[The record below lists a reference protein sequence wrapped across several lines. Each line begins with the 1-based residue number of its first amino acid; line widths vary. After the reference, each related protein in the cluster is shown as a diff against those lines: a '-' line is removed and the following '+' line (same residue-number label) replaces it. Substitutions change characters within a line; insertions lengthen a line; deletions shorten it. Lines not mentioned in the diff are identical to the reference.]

1 MSEAAE
7 APATEWEFEVVRRV
21 RAGEDEEVALT
32 AVLQEFLGAGDPRP
46 LIDMGRARRPLPAL
60 ARRYIAQMFD
70 ESPQSNEP
78 SPTYFDVQCRYR
90 TVTDEARR
98 RREWIEAGKAVLDNN
113 QDPDWMFW
121 LVLARALCVGHPGAQ
136 RGSLLA
142 DIPIKITIRPRDK
155 RHRQAKPDVVINRF
169 VLRELVDRLV
179 KGGGMTAQ
187 AAIEQIADETAQSM
201 RTVKRAFYRD

>member
-1 MSEAAE
+1 MIRFQAGRSQLMDSAPPSRPGPRRSPPFPMRRSSTRWAIRSAARSSAPTPERPYSTCAGSLWTPGPPTASPQASTKRSRRCGGRPMSEAAE

-32 AVLQEFLGAGDPRP
+32 AVRQEFLGAGDPRP

-121 LVLARALCVGHPGAQ
+121 LVL
-136 RGSLLA
+136 
-142 DIPIKITIRPRDK
+142 
-155 RHRQAKPDVVINRF
+155 
-169 VLRELVDRLV
+169 
-179 KGGGMTAQ
+179 
-187 AAIEQIADETAQSM
+187 
-201 RTVKRAFYRD
+201 

>member
-78 SPTYFDVQCRYR
+78 SPNARCLRCSP
-90 TVTDEARR
+90 RR
-98 RREWIEAGKAVLDNN
+98 RQTSGILAGESIAYHCR
-113 QDPDWMFW
+113 M
-121 LVLARALCVGHPGAQ
+121 
-136 RGSLLA
+136 GS
-142 DIPIKITIRPRDK
+142 
-155 RHRQAKPDVVINRF
+155 
-169 VLRELVDRLV
+169 
-179 KGGGMTAQ
+179 
-187 AAIEQIADETAQSM
+187 
-201 RTVKRAFYRD
+201 